1 MLAALSTG
9 LGSAALVDA
18 AERRIPNLV
27 SLATA
32 AAGIVLAATHVSGIS
47 LTSSLLGFAIGFALM
62 LPGHLFGGTGAG
74 DVKLFAAAG
83 AVLGANR
90 IIPAFLFVA
99 IAGGVLAI
107 GIAWQRGRL
116 RRTLRGTARLCG
128 RPRGGKAEI
137 ESPDEHNRFPYGPA
151 IAAGCVAAALL

>member
-1 MLAALSTG
+1 MLAALGSG
-9 LGSAALVDA
+9 LGSAAVVDA

-27 SLATA
+27 SLIMATT
-32 AAGIVLAATHVSGIS
+32 GIVLAATHVSGIS
-47 LTSSLLGFAIGFALM
+47 LSSSLLGFAIGFALM

-107 GIAWQRGRL
+107 AIAWRRGRL
-116 RRTLRGTARLCG
+116 KRTLRFTAGLFDRSRDG
-128 RPRGGKAEI
+128 RTEI

-151 IAAGCVAAALL
+151 IAVGCLAAALL